1 MHATPGAYVPDG
13 HRSAIGRNMSETQWT
28 KREKDIARKAFN
40 AAYERECK
48 AISQNVR
55 EMAVRIND
63 PPDLWHILEYITKKR
78 EEIDEKYDYRY
89 SVLPF
94 VFARLIHEGLIA
106 QEDLA
111 GLSEEKLT
119 EIRRIAE
126 LMIQSRVQES

>member
-1 MHATPGAYVPDG
+1 
-13 HRSAIGRNMSETQWT
+13 MSEIQWT
-28 KREKDIARKAFN
+28 KREKDIARKAFGT
-40 AAYERECK
+40 AHERECK
-48 AISQNVR
+48 AIYQNVR
-55 EMAVRIND
+55 KMAVGIND
-63 PPDLWHILEYITKKR
+63 PSGLWRLSEYLTKIR

-94 VFARLIHEGLIA
+94 VFARLICEGLIT

-126 LMIQSRVQES
+126 FRIESRGKRANLPGKSHLFSPLK

>member
-1 MHATPGAYVPDG
+1 
-13 HRSAIGRNMSETQWT
+13 MSEAQWT
-28 KREKDIARKAFN
+28 KREKDIARKAFD

-55 EMAVRIND
+55 KMTVGIND
-63 PPDLWHILEYITKKR
+63 QRGLWRLLEYLTKKR
-78 EEIDEKYDYRY
+78 EEMDEKYDYRY

-94 VFARLIHEGLIA
+94 VLARLIHEGWLI

-111 GLSEEKLT
+111 GLSDEKLT

-126 LMIQSRVQES
+126 FMIQSRGRES

>member
-1 MHATPGAYVPDG
+1 M
-13 HRSAIGRNMSETQWT
+13 IETQWT
-28 KREKDIARKAFN
+28 KREKDIARKAFD

-55 EMAVRIND
+55 KMALGIND
-63 PPDLWHILEYITKKR
+63 PPGLWRLLEYLAKIR

-94 VFARLIHEGLIA
+94 VFARLVQEGWIT

-111 GLSEEKLT
+111 GLSDEKLT

-126 LMIQSRVQES
+126 FMIESRGRES

>member
-1 MHATPGAYVPDG
+1 M
-13 HRSAIGRNMSETQWT
+13 IETQWT
-28 KREKDIARKAFN
+28 KREKDIARKAFD

-55 EMAVRIND
+55 KMALGIND
-63 PPDLWHILEYITKKR
+63 PPGLWRLQEYLTKKR
-78 EEIDEKYDYRY
+78 EGRDEKYDYCY

-94 VFARLIHEGLIA
+94 VFARLIHEGWLI

-111 GLSEEKLT
+111 GLSDEKLT

-126 LMIQSRVQES
+126 FMIESRGQES

>member
-1 MHATPGAYVPDG
+1 M
-13 HRSAIGRNMSETQWT
+13 SAEYWSKQ
-28 KREKDIARKAFN
+28 EKEIARKAFD

-55 EMAVRIND
+55 KMTAGIND
-63 PPDLWHILEYITKKR
+63 QPGLWRLLEYLTKKR
-78 EEIDEKYDYRY
+78 EGMDEKYDYRY

-94 VFARLIHEGLIA
+94 VFSRLIHEGWIT

-111 GLSEEKLT
+111 GLSDEKMM

-126 LMIQSRVQES
+126 FMIESRGQES